1 MTTKRQIVELAY
13 ASVGLAG
20 FAVDLQPEQ
29 MEHARRILDSQMATW
44 AVKGIRLGWPIP
56 SSPDAGDLDDETN
69 LPDWAF
75 QATYLNLGIAIAP
88 MHGKAVTPDFK
99 ALARSAYD
107 AMLIS
112 VVQPVSRQM
121 PGGYPLGSGHKTY
134 SGAPWSADP
143 ESNISTGN
151 DELEL

>member
-44 AVKGIRLGWPIP
+44 NIKGIRLGWPIP
-56 SSPDAGDLDDETN
+56 SSPSGGDLDDETN
-69 LPDWAF
+69 LPDWALE
-75 QATYLNLGIAIAP
+75 ATYLNLGIRIAP

-99 ALARSAYD
+99 ASARAAYD

-112 VVQPVSRQM
+112 VVRPVGRRM
-121 PGGYPLGSGHKTY
+121 PGGYPLGAGHRTF
-134 SGAPWSADP
+134 SGASWSADP
-143 ESNISTGN
+143 ETTISTGN